1 MYITSNAF
9 KCKYWFTIFRAFVV
23 NLSMRKRNALGLLER
38 VEKKDDSANRTKDTF
53 EKLRVVLKLL
63 LRNTLIHVLRNGKLI
78 LWLSLIC
85 NIIHGAIY
93 NSEVDDF
100 SVSVHF
106 SVTCE
111 KEFLGNINIVTTV
124 EGIWLPYLLRY
135 FSLLTNMRNYGFVRC
150 YHWSNNTEIELSL
163 QLSWQI
169 Y

>member
-53 EKLRVVLKLL
+53 EKLRLVLKLL
-63 LRNTLIHVLRNGKLI
+63 LRDTLIHVLRNGKLI

-100 SVSVHF
+100 SVSVHS
-106 SVTCE
+106 SVTCD
-111 KEFLGNINIVTTV
+111 KEFLGSIVTTV
-124 EGIWLPYLLRY
+124 KGNWLPYLLRY
-135 FSLLTNMRNYGFVRC
+135 FSLLTNMRNYDFVRC
-150 YHWSNNTEIELSL
+150 YHWSINTEIELSL

-169 Y
+169 